1 MNKRVIKFI
10 KYLFIKHNTNFYE
23 QELIFNLLEEII
35 YDQLDFVNNNIEQI
49 MYYEIKD
56 DLYNIFYEILHV
68 KYIESKL
75 YDSLSRYNE
84 EQFLNL
90 INKSINISIS
100 IIYKFVIP
108 KREYD
113 NSIIRKKD
121 NTSINLSKQYNK
133 ISNTINKLKKIKQ
146 PEQRSDEWYVFRNS
160 TLTASN
166 IWKIFVSEYSQG
178 QLVLEKCEPIDINK
192 FKVTNL
198 NSPLHWGQKYEPIST
213 MYYEFKNQ
221 TVVTEFGCIPH
232 SQYSFIAASPDGI
245 VCDKNSDLFGRMLE
259 IKNVVSREISGI
271 PKFEYWVQMQIQMEV
286 CDLNECDFLE
296 TKFVEYENYEEYLND
311 NTDKYKG
318 IILLYFKEDNSP
330 HYEYV
335 PFNVVDFYSNEY
347 KIWFEN
353 INNNNIKNN
362 NIFDKFIYW
371 RLDVISCILIL
382 RNKLWFNKILP
393 LIDNFWKNL
402 LEEKHSEKYKDRI
415 KKKRKL
421 EREDTRVRNGFSQQ
435 GCLINID
442 LENKQILNEE
452 KESNNYVINVNTD

>member
-10 KYLFIKHNTNFYE
+10 NYLFIKHKINLYDK
-23 QELIFNLLEEII
+23 ELIFNLLEEIM
-35 YDQLDFVNNNIEQI
+35 YDQLDFINNNIEQI

-56 DLYNIFYEILHV
+56 ELFDIFYEILYV

-75 YDSLSRYNE
+75 YKTIANYSE
-84 EQFLNL
+84 EEFLNL
-90 INKSINISIS
+90 INNSINISIS

-108 KREYD
+108 KREYGD
-113 NSIIRKKD
+113 SIVRKK
-121 NTSINLSKQYNK
+121 NNKSINLTNQYNK
-133 ISNTINKLKKIKQ
+133 INDTINNLKKIKQ
-146 PEQRSDEWYVFRNS
+146 PEQRSDEWYIFRSS

-198 NSPLHWGQKYEPIST
+198 NSPLHWGQKYEPVST
-213 MYYEFKNQ
+213 MYYEFKNA

-232 SQYSFIAASPDGI
+232 SKYPFIAASPDGI

-259 IKNVVSREISGI
+259 IKNVVSREITGI

-296 TKFVEYENYEEYLND
+296 TKFVEYENYEDYLND

-318 IILLYFKEDNSP
+318 IILLYFKEDNTP

-335 PFNVVDFYSNEY
+335 PFNVVDFSSNEY

-382 RNKLWFNKILP
+382 RNKLWFNKIVP
-393 LIDNFWKNL
+393 LIDNFWNNL
-402 LEEKHSEKYKDRI
+402 LEEKHTEKYKDRI

-421 EREDTRVRNGFSQQ
+421 EREDNRVRNGFSQQ
-435 GCLINID
+435 GCLIDID
-442 LENKQILNEE
+442 LNNKQILNEE
-452 KESNNYVINVNTD
+452 KEPNNYVINVNTD